1 MGNELPLLSAWP
13 LQVWSLPMA
22 MGFVFSHDIM
32 VKAKCHE
39 FYTRFED
46 NAAKTKQKELVN
58 SRNDFLGKINPKG
71 QNFKSTFKL

>member
-1 MGNELPLLSAWP
+1 
-13 LQVWSLPMA
+13 
-22 MGFVFSHDIM
+22 M